1 MSVAMAVGLVVAG
14 CGGSSTPTAA
24 SSSSTSPTGVT
35 TARPLPGRVGQT
47 HTLIVGT
54 NTPYAP
60 NEFLDPRGG
69 LVGFDVDVVNAI
81 AKDLGLRVDYRQ
93 APFADL
99 LPSVAD
105 GRFDIVMRSLF
116 DTKAREQQVD
126 MVTYYSA
133 GTMWAQR
140 AGAHVDPDNACG
152 NRVAAETGTVQAV
165 TELPAKSEACRIA
178 GQAPIVVVP
187 IDIETDAEAA
197 LQRGEVDAV
206 SADSPVILY
215 AVKQSAGRLAVAGR
229 AFDTEPYGFPV
240 AKGSPL
246 GPFLRESIQRLI
258 DSGELKRIAE
268 KWGVQDGLITTST
281 VNGATS

>member
-1 MSVAMAVGLVVAG
+1 M
-14 CGGSSTPTAA
+14 T
-24 SSSSTSPTGVT
+24 
-35 TARPLPGRVGQT
+35 RPLPGRVGDT
-47 HTLIVGT
+47 GTLVVAT

-60 NEFLDPRGG
+60 NEFRDPRGG
-69 LVGFDVDVVNAI
+69 LAGFDVDVVNAM
-81 AKDLGLRVDYRQ
+81 ATDLGLRVDYRE

-99 LPSVAD
+99 LPGVAD
-105 GRFDIVMRSLF
+105 GRFDMAMRSLF

-140 AGAHVDPDNACG
+140 SGGHIDPDNACG
-152 NRVAAETGTVQAV
+152 RRVAAETGTVQAV
-165 TELPAKSEACRIA
+165 TELPAKSQACTIA
-178 GQAPIVVVP
+178 GQPPITVVP

-215 AVKQSAGRLAVAGR
+215 AVKRSNGRLAAAGK

-246 GPFLRESIQRLI
+246 GPVLQQAIQRI
-258 DSGELKRIAE
+258 VDSGELRKIAE
-268 KWGVQDGLITTST
+268 RWGVQDGLITAST
-281 VNGATS
+281 INGATS